1 MLILEITLKF
11 LFIFQL
17 ALAAPLDY
25 QEYLSVRKIINEEN
39 DKQNDDLPDYSLK
52 EIIKC
57 LNWVFGIG
65 GGAFSIV
72 VCSLGVIF
80 KCLRTTSRTIDDLRL
95 NFGYVNNYVSDQ
107 IIRSEESSMNEDQSE
122 EIFNENAH
130 KSIFEAINLLQK
142 HNDRLDK
149 TSFAVNRDKITKTKS
164 IAKKVS
170 SKELSTAASNQE

>member
-17 ALAAPLDY
+17 TLAAPLDY

-72 VCSLGVIF
+72 VFLQQINCFENTLMGIF
-80 KCLRTTSRTIDDLRL
+80 IK
-95 NFGYVNNYVSDQ
+95 
-107 IIRSEESSMNEDQSE
+107 
-122 EIFNENAH
+122 
-130 KSIFEAINLLQK
+130 NLLALIFI
-142 HNDRLDK
+142 HGRFF
-149 TSFAVNRDKITKTKS
+149 TSNNLIAHIIVHISKI
-164 IAKKVS
+164 
-170 SKELSTAASNQE
+170 

>member
-1 MLILEITLKF
+1 M
-11 LFIFQL
+11 
-17 ALAAPLDY
+17 
-25 QEYLSVRKIINEEN
+25 
-39 DKQNDDLPDYSLK
+39 
-52 EIIKC
+52 
-57 LNWVFGIG
+57 
-65 GGAFSIV
+65 
-72 VCSLGVIF
+72 
-80 KCLRTTSRTIDDLRL
+80 
-95 NFGYVNNYVSDQ
+95 NNYVSDQ
-107 IIRSEESSMNEDQSE
+107 IIRSEESSLNEDQSE